1 MELVKEGEDDTNHEG
16 RDDEVASVGRTSS
29 KGDVSSPSSSD
40 SESDEEAAEEVQ
52 IGALRQQL
60 EENPLNYEAHVQ
72 HIHHLR
78 KLGHVE
84 KLRQA
89 RESMNKYFP
98 LSPKMWQD
106 WAKDEAT
113 LNQGSE
119 NFEEIEKLYERG
131 VHEYLFVP
139 LWCDYLEFVQEH
151 DPLVLECA
159 PGGLSKMRTLFERA
173 LTACG
178 LHFSEG
184 SNIWEAYRE
193 FEQAVFLTIDGSD
206 NEEKVKQAQRI
217 RALFHRQL
225 SVPLVNLRST
235 LTDYKLWEAEQG
247 NLNDV
252 NSEFDGVPSN
262 IVSVYQK
269 SLEMGNA
276 RASYEAQLSN
286 HDATEVDRLQ
296 HFVV

>member
-72 HIHHLR
+72 AYRHGDLWKDVAGNPR
-78 KLGHVE
+78 GRCPL
-84 KLRQA
+84 A
-89 RESMNKYFP
+89 RFG
-98 LSPKMWQD
+98 QV
-106 WAKDEAT
+106 A
-113 LNQGSE
+113 GSE

-206 NEEKVKQAQRI
+206 NEVEEKVKQAQRI

-296 HFVV
+296 HFVSNNGHGH